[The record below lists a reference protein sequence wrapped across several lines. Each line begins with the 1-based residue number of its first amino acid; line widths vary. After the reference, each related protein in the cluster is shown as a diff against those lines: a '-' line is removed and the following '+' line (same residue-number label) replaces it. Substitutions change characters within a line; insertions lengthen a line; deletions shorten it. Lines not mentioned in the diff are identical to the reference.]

1 MNAVCGTVMRDARL
15 LDDYEVV
22 LAAKSLRPFFFAH
35 GARSMLCGC
44 ANLFA
49 KGVSFAPGAVT

>member
-1 MNAVCGTVMRDARL
+1 MRDARL